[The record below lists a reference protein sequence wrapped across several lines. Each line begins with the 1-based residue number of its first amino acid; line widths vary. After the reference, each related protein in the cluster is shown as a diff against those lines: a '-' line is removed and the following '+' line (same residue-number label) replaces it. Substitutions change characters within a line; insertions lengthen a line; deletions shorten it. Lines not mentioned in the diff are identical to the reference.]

1 MSAQEHSEDP
11 LEAILSGLEQ
21 TDLEHMEQNL
31 RTVLR
36 LLDLADLASAS
47 FHVGDYELAFVALT
61 DYHALRNEMAQTPFR
76 I

>member
-1 MSAQEHSEDP
+1 MSAHESSPDP
-11 LEAILSGLEQ
+11 LEAIIAGLEE

-36 LLDLADLASAS
+36 LLDLADLASVA
-47 FHVGDYELAFVALT
+47 FHTGDYDRSFEALT

>member
-1 MSAQEHSEDP
+1 MSAHEHTDP
-11 LEAILSGLEQ
+11 LEALLANLEQ

-36 LLDLADLASAS
+36 LLDLADLAAAA
-47 FHVGDYELAFVALT
+47 FHTGDYDRSFEALT
-61 DYHALRNEMAQTPFR
+61 DYHALRNEMAQVPFR